1 MNWFL
6 IALWHVTKSGFY
18 KTGDDQLS
26 GWTEKKL
33 QSTSQSQTWTK
44 KRSWSLFGGLLPV
57 WSTTS
62 FLNPG
67 KTITSEKY
75 AQQLTRW
82 TEKCNA
88 CSQHWSIES
97 AQCLN
102 ARHTANT
109 SEVERIG
116 LQSFASSTIFTWPL
130 PNQLPLLQT
139 TWQLFAGKTPLQP
152 AGGRKCFPRVQWI
165 PKHGFLLYRN
175 KQIYFSLAKNV
186 LTVMVPVLINKDVLK
201 PSYNDLKFTVRKH
214 NYVCTNLIT

>member
-1 MNWFL
+1 MCDEKWILYDRRWWPVQWLDWEEAPKHFPKPNLNQKKVMVTVWWFAASL
-6 IALWHVTKSGFY
+6 IHY
-18 KTGDDQLS
+18 KLS
-26 GWTEKKL
+26 E
-33 QSTSQSQTWTK
+33 
-44 KRSWSLFGGLLPV
+44 SWQNHYIWKV
-57 WSTTS
+57 
-62 FLNPG
+62 
-67 KTITSEKY
+67 
-75 AQQLTRW
+75 
-82 TEKCNA
+82 
-88 CSQHWSIES
+88 CSAVDEMDWKV
-97 AQCLN
+97 QCLQPALVN
-102 ARHTANT
+102 RERPMPECTSHANT